1 MGNTVLTKTDVTTRY
16 QYSEYILHQTERMSY
31 IEQVKQLKEEV
42 AYLSGIISRQQHQL
56 LKLYRFKNLTNNG
69 RKQR

>member
-1 MGNTVLTKTDVTTRY
+1 MGNFVLTKKDETTRY
-16 QYSEYILHQTERMSY
+16 KHSEYILHQTERMSY

-56 LKLYRFKNLTNNG
+56 LKLYRFKNLRNNG
-69 RKQR
+69 RKQ

>member
-1 MGNTVLTKTDVTTRY
+1 MGNTVLTKTDETTRY
-16 QYSEYILHQTERMSY
+16 KHSEYILQQTERMSY

-56 LKLYRFKNLTNNG
+56 IKLYRFKNLRNNG
-69 RKQR
+69 RKQ